1 IYVCTTVEDR
11 PGTVVRSLSTEPKV
25 LDRCSLFVKYRGKS
39 CLGYPFLRSH
49 SCGSRQQLALG
60 LSFCLCLY
68 NCLVPC
74 TIMQCAVQSYIQ
86 HVVENGALLLGSIYY
101 ISILVLD
108 LQSRDIALSLGETS
122 YPSIELLPILS
133 CLHPAPFP

>member
-1 IYVCTTVEDR
+1 MIRILIMDCIYLLSLQESNIRFYFGYIYVCTTVKNR

-25 LDRCSLFVKYRGKS
+25 LDRHSLSVKYRGKA

-49 SCGSRQQLALG
+49 SCGSLQQSALG
-60 LSFCLCLY
+60 LSLCLCLY

-86 HVVENGALLLGSIYY
+86 HVVEKWCSPTRINILY
-101 ISILVLD
+101 IHFTFGFAVS
-108 LQSRDIALSLGETS
+108 
-122 YPSIELLPILS
+122 
-133 CLHPAPFP
+133 